1 MKLNEVF
8 LVRLEKKR
16 PHGNRSVV
24 DGVGTI
30 PSWGVGRA
38 SRESRL
44 SLSRQGQGG
53 GGGGGTKAGASIVRF
68 NYIWITES
76 DN

>member
-1 MKLNEVF
+1 M
-8 LVRLEKKR
+8 
-16 PHGNRSVV
+16 SA
-24 DGVGTI
+24 
-30 PSWGVGRA
+30 GRRVKVA
-38 SRESRL
+38 YL

>member
-1 MKLNEVF
+1 MEIGRLLTE
-8 LVRLEKKR
+8 LVRFPREVSAGRREK
-16 PHGNRSVV
+16 V
-24 DGVGTI
+24 
-30 PSWGVGRA
+30 A
-38 SRESRL
+38 YL

-53 GGGGGTKAGASIVRF
+53 EGGGGTKAGASIVRF